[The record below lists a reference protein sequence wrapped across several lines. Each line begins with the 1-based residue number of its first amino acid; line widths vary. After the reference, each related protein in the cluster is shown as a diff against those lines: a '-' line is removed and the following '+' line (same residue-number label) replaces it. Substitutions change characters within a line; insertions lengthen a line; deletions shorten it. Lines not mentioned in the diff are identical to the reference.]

1 MKNFTLL
8 LATFLSLTFNAL
20 AQGEKVVLCES
31 YDKTNGT
38 PTGINKNWD
47 IEKEKGSYVYVVYS
61 QDKIIK
67 DKLSL
72 YVDKK
77 NSNGSFIAFD
87 TQSFDYN
94 PSTDKKNW
102 AMYDYKFTETGDYR
116 ISVMGKGDDA
126 LAITY
131 TNIGYM
137 KDKGTDET
145 STKEYGTDDEKASDT
160 YYYEDSKIT
169 FGESCEEGEMKGEAT
184 EFKLINGK
192 RDFVCMI
199 SQDNDFKVKEV
210 KVSIYT
216 GESYKELV
224 SEETFTVGGLDW
236 NWIKFPISVKKTGK
250 YVVDI
255 YNDKDTFMNSGYFEI
270 IR

>member
-8 LATFLSLTFNAL
+8 LATFLSLAFNAL

-31 YDKTNGT
+31 YDKTTGT

-77 NSNGSFIAFD
+77 NSSGSFIAFD

-102 AMYDYKFTETGDYR
+102 AMYDYKFTEEGDYR

-126 LAITY
+126 LAVAY

-137 KDKGTDET
+137 KDDGTDK
-145 STKEYGTDDEKASDT
+145 STDIIDVKDDGTDT

-169 FGESCEEGEMKGEAT
+169 FGESAEEGEMKGEAT

-199 SQDNDFKVKEV
+199 SQDKDFKVKEV
-210 KVSIYT
+210 KVSVYT

-236 NWIKFPISVKKTGK
+236 NWIKIPISVKKTGK

-255 YNDKDTFMNSGYFEI
+255 YNEKDTFMNSGYIEI